1 MSKLID
7 IVANTMKLALADKIE
22 IVENSNYW
30 YSIHSKDQE
39 YLGDLEEYGGYCYF
53 WHYNDYPCDN
63 EAFLSVTLLV
73 IIREFLAANYHL
85 VKLSEIKAND
95 KDYYLITEKVYG
107 D

>member
-1 MSKLID
+1 MSKLIG

-22 IVENSNYW
+22 IVKNSNYW
-30 YSIHSKDQE
+30 YSIYSKHKE
-39 YLGDLEEYGGYCYF
+39 YLGDLEENDGYCYF
-53 WHYNDYPCDN
+53 WQYNDYPERN

-95 KDYYLITEKVYG
+95 KDYYLITEK
-107 D
+107 

>member
-1 MSKLID
+1 MSKLIG

-22 IVENSNYW
+22 IVKNSNYW
-30 YSIHSKDQE
+30 YSIHSKHQE
-39 YLGDLEEYGGYCYF
+39 YLGDLEENDGYCYF
-53 WHYNDYPCDN
+53 WHYK
-63 EAFLSVTLLV
+63 LSVTLLV

-107 D
+107 DS

>member
-30 YSIHSKDQE
+30 YSIHSKNHE
-39 YLGDLEEYGGYCYF
+39 YLGELEEYGGYCYF

-95 KDYYLITEKVYG
+95 KDYYLITEK
-107 D
+107 